1 MAQRQADIR
10 ALEQSNGS
18 NRFEYENPTSQ
29 QTQERLQLRAQ
40 LELKA
45 QSLKQGQQMKLLATC
60 EEGLRRILAVLE
72 DYSVAFEAVGGMRE
86 QVRVAVDCLDLV

>member
-1 MAQRQADIR
+1 
-10 ALEQSNGS
+10 
-18 NRFEYENPTSQ
+18 
-29 QTQERLQLRAQ
+29 
-40 LELKA
+40 
-45 QSLKQGQQMKLLATC
+45 MKLLATC